1 MKRFAIT
8 GPESSGKS
16 TLSNALADHYQTTWS
31 PEFAREYLEKR
42 NGQYVQSDIDE
53 IAKGQL
59 AMWQQARTEN
69 IHFCDTEMLVLKI
82 WSEFKYGNCSSFIKN
97 AFQEQQFDHYFLCR
111 PDIPWEDDPL
121 REHPEQREQLFDLYH
136 KSLIEYNLPF
146 TIVEGNLP
154 NRLSICKNVL
164 EKNHF

>member
-1 MKRFAIT
+1 MRRFAIT

-42 NGQYVQSDIDE
+42 DGQYVQSDIDE

-59 AMWQQARTEN
+59 AMWQQASNEN

-82 WSEFKYGNCSSFIKN
+82 WSEFKYGNCSKFIEK

-111 PDIPWEDDPL
+111 PDIPWEEDPL

-136 KSLIEYNLPF
+136 KSLIEYNLPY

>member
-16 TLSNALADHYQTTWS
+16 TLSSALAEHFQSNWCVEY
-31 PEFAREYLEKR
+31 AREYLENR
-42 NGQYVQSDIDE
+42 NGKYSQADIDE

-59 AMWQQARTEN
+59 ALWNEVR
-69 IHFCDTEMLVLKI
+69 HGKLLFCDTEMLVLKI
-82 WSEFKYGNCSSFIKN
+82 WSEFKYGNCSSFIEN

-111 PDIPWEDDPL
+111 PDIPWEEDPL

-136 KSLIEYNLPF
+136 KTLIEHNLPF
-146 TIVEGNLP
+146 TIIEGDLP

>member
-16 TLSNALADHYQTTWS
+16 TLTKEIAEHFQTTWCV
-31 PEFAREYLEKR
+31 EYAREYLETR
-42 NGQYVQSDIDE
+42 NGIYSQVDIDE

-59 AMWQQARTEN
+59 ALWKESSN
-69 IHFCDTEMLVLKI
+69 EKLFFCDTEMLVLKI
-82 WSEFKYGNCSSFIKN
+82 WSEFKYGNCSSFIEN
-97 AFQEQQFDHYFLCR
+97 AFQDQQFDHYFLCR
-111 PDIPWEDDPL
+111 PDIPWEEDPL
-121 REHPEQREQLFDLYH
+121 REHPEQRQQLFDLYH
-136 KSLIEYNLPF
+136 KSLIENNLPF
-146 TIVEGNLP
+146 TIVEGDLP